1 MEQPGML
8 PSGDFPVRG
17 CRGQIRAYIKRGRRN
32 THVPDLVFPRRAA
45 GQSGKHTPHYGKEEN
60 APLKTRYK
68 ILALVLALLC
78 LLSFPC
84 PAVLAAEP
92 EGNEPAE
99 EAESSAEEVPEEE
112 AAEEPEQTAP
122 TVPLAKAP
130 MLKAAA
136 ATALI
141 TFDYVYDSAGQYVYY
156 QHPFYYNGGPTG
168 GYGDMRLNDFAN
180 GQEAYCIEP
189 GIMLAH
195 GDVLRSDVIDIWNS
209 FSYEQQNAIKLA
221 LLCGRAGNSS
231 NLPGTPSCQQT
242 ATQMLIWE
250 FITGA
255 RQPSPPYARGNDE
268 IYTCL
273 VSNGQNAEIGQIY
286 DTILSYMLSYMTL
299 PSFMTAVSASAPQ
312 EELSYDG
319 TTYSITLTD
328 TNSVIGNYSFSASDA
343 VVSVEVSGNQL
354 ILRSASPISAPVTVV
369 ATRNSAY
376 TAASTFTPYGSTTR
390 QDIVVG
396 VEAVGGMTG
405 YLTLKANHKEFRITV
420 TKEDSLTGMAQG
432 DGTLA
437 GAVYGLYHS
446 DTLIETCTTDANG
459 QFTTGYYEAG
469 EGWTIREI
477 APSPGYLLDTTVY
490 PVPATADQLP
500 TIKNDLTLTVKE
512 NPILGQFSISKLAV
526 NSAAGTE
533 APETGA
539 TFEVFPK
546 SAGSYDAAAESERDI
561 LTCGENGTA
570 QSKLLPYGVYIVRQL
585 SGWKGYALDAT
596 LHEVNISSD
605 GETVSIQ
612 LRNEIFKGSLTI
624 RKVDK
629 DTEQALLGARFRLLD
644 NAGNPFA
651 EGTTDESGVL
661 TFDNLPFG
669 DYYLEELEAP
679 NGYKIDRTP
688 YVFSV
693 TADGQKIEIRRENT
707 RIPGSVTVAKTDSSG
722 NPIPGAAFRLEYSED
737 GEAWTPVFHADVPA
751 KEIGGCTS
759 EGLSDGM
766 LITGADGIAVF
777 GGLRADKNVHYRI
790 TENATVNG
798 YVLLTEPVEIGTLPR
813 ENEESP
819 IYDVSVTVN
828 NSPTYL
834 LPMTG
839 GAGLWPVLSAG
850 FAAACM
856 GLFLIIISKNKRR
869 DCMQ

>member
-17 CRGQIRAYIKRGRRN
+17 CRGQIRAYIESERRN
-32 THVPDLVFPRRAA
+32 ANVPDLVFPRSAA
-45 GQSGKHTPHYGKEEN
+45 GQSGRHTQHYGKEEN
-60 APLKTRYK
+60 TPLKTRYK
-68 ILALVLALLC
+68 ILALILALLC
-78 LLSFPC
+78 LLRFPC

-92 EGNEPAE
+92 EDGELPETAEASE
-99 EAESSAEEVPEEE
+99 EAPE
-112 AAEEPEQTAP
+112 EEPEQ

-168 GYGDMRLNDFAN
+168 GYGDIRLNDFAN

-195 GDVLRSDVIDIWNS
+195 GDVLRSDVIDVWNS

-231 NLPGTPSCQQT
+231 HLPGTPSCQQT

-250 FITGA
+250 LVTGA
-255 RQPSPPYARGNDE
+255 RQPSPPYTRGNDE

-299 PSFMTAVSASAPQ
+299 PSFMSAVSSSAPQ
-312 EELSYDG
+312 EELSNDG

-328 TNSVIGNYSFSASDA
+328 TNNVIENYSFSASDT
-343 VVSVEVSGNQL
+343 VVSVAVSGNQL
-354 ILRSASPISAPVTVV
+354 ILRSASPLSAPVTVV

-405 YLTLKANHKEFRITV
+405 YLTLKANRKEFRISV
-420 TKEDSLTGMAQG
+420 TKEDGITGTAQG

-437 GAVYGLYHS
+437 GAVYGLYHG

-459 QFTTGYYEAG
+459 QFTTGYYETG
-469 EGWTIREI
+469 DDWTIREI

-490 PVPATADQLP
+490 PVPAAADQLP
-500 TIKNDLTLTVKE
+500 SIKNDLTQTVKE
-512 NPILGQFSISKLAV
+512 NPILGRLSISKLAV
-526 NSAAGTE
+526 DSTAGTE
-533 APETGA
+533 APEA
-539 TFEVFPK
+539 EASFEVFLK
-546 SAGSYDAAAESERDI
+546 SAGSYDAAAETERDI
-561 LTCGENGTA
+561 LTCGEDGTA
-570 QSKLLPYGVYIVRQL
+570 QSKMLPYGVYLVRQL
-585 SGWKGYALDAT
+585 SGWEGYALDTT

-612 LRNEIFKGSLTI
+612 FRNEIFKGSLTI

-629 DTEQALLGARFRLLD
+629 DTEQALPGARFRLLD
-644 NAGNPFA
+644 STGNPFA
-651 EGTTDESGVL
+651 EGTTDENGILV
-661 TFDNLPFG
+661 FENIPFG
-669 DYYLEELEAP
+669 DYYLEELEASD
-679 NGYKIDRTP
+679 GYKADTTP

-693 TADGQKIEIRRENT
+693 TTDGQRIEVRRENT

-737 GEAWTPVFHADVPA
+737 GETWTPVFHADVPA

-819 IYDVSVTVN
+819 IYDVSVTVS

-839 GAGLWPVLSAG
+839 GTGLWPVLTTG

-856 GLFLIIISKNKRR
+856 GLFLIAISKNKRR

>member
-1 MEQPGML
+1 MEQHGTL

-32 THVPDLVFPRRAA
+32 THVPDLVFPRSTA
-45 GQSGKHTPHYGKEEN
+45 GQSGRHTPHYGKEEN
-60 APLKTRYK
+60 TPLKTRYK
-68 ILALVLALLC
+68 ILALILALLC

-92 EGNEPAE
+92 EGD
-99 EAESSAEEVPEEE
+99 ESVEE
-112 AAEEPEQTAP
+112 AAPSAEDVQEEEGAEQPEQTI
-122 TVPLAKAP
+122 PLAKAP

-195 GDVLRSDVIDIWNS
+195 GDVLRSDVIDVWNS

-221 LLCGRAGNSS
+221 LLCGRAGNST

-250 FITGA
+250 FVTGA
-255 RQPSPPYARGNDE
+255 RQPSPPYTRDNDE

-299 PSFMTAVSASAPQ
+299 PSFMTAVSTTAPQ
-312 EELSYDG
+312 EELPYDG
-319 TTYSITLTD
+319 STYSLTLTD
-328 TNSVIGNYSFSASDA
+328 TNNVIRNYSFSASDTA
-343 VVSVEVSGNQL
+343 VSVEVSGNQL
-354 ILRSASPISAPVTVV
+354 ILRSVSPLSAPVTVV
-369 ATRNSAY
+369 AIRNSAY

-396 VEAVGGMTG
+396 VEAIGGMTG
-405 YLTLKANHKEFRITV
+405 YLTLKANRKEFRITV
-420 TKEDSLTGMAQG
+420 TKEDGITGTAQG
-432 DGTLA
+432 DGTLT
-437 GAVYGLYHS
+437 GAVYGLYHG

-477 APSPGYLLDTTVY
+477 APSPGYLLDMTVY

-512 NPILGQFSISKLAV
+512 NPILGRFSISKLAV

-546 SAGSYDAAAESERDI
+546 SAGSYEAAAESERDI

-570 QSKLLPYGVYIVRQL
+570 QSKLLPYGVYIIRQL
-585 SGWKGYALDAT
+585 SGWEGYVLDTT
-596 LHEVNISSD
+596 LHEVNITSD
-605 GETVSIQ
+605 GETVSLP
-612 LRNEIFKGSLTI
+612 LRNEIYKGSLTI
-624 RKVDK
+624 QKVDK
-629 DTEQALLGARFRLLD
+629 DSGQALPDARFRLLD
-644 NAGNPFA
+644 STGNPFA
-651 EGTTDESGVL
+651 EGMTDANGILLFE
-661 TFDNLPFG
+661 NIPFG

-737 GEAWTPVFHADVPA
+737 GETWMPVFYSDIPA
-751 KEIGGCTS
+751 KEVGGCTS

-766 LITGADGIAVF
+766 LITGDDGITVF
-777 GGLRADKNVHYRI
+777 GGLRAGDGILYRV
-790 TENATVNG
+790 TEIATVNG
-798 YVLLTEPVEIGTLPR
+798 YVLLTEPVELGTLPR
-813 ENEESP
+813 ENEDNP

>member
-1 MEQPGML
+1 M
-8 PSGDFPVRG
+8 
-17 CRGQIRAYIKRGRRN
+17 
-32 THVPDLVFPRRAA
+32 
-45 GQSGKHTPHYGKEEN
+45 
-60 APLKTRYK
+60 KTRYK

-92 EGNEPAE
+92 EGD
-99 EAESSAEEVPEEE
+99 ESVEE
-112 AAEEPEQTAP
+112 AAPSAEDVQEEEGAEQPEQTI
-122 TVPLAKAP
+122 PLAKAP

-195 GDVLRSDVIDIWNS
+195 GDVLRSDVIDVWNS

-221 LLCGRAGNSS
+221 LLCGRAGNST

-250 FITGA
+250 FVTGA
-255 RQPSPPYARGNDE
+255 RQPSPPYTRGNDE

-299 PSFMTAVSASAPQ
+299 PSFMTAVSTTAPQ
-312 EELSYDG
+312 EELPYDG
-319 TTYSITLTD
+319 STYSLTLTD
-328 TNSVIGNYSFSASDA
+328 TNNVIGNYSFSASDTA
-343 VVSVEVSGNQL
+343 VSVEVSGNQL
-354 ILRSASPISAPVTVV
+354 ILRSVSPLSAPVTVV
-369 ATRNSAY
+369 AIRNSAY

-420 TKEDSLTGMAQG
+420 TKEDGLTGTAQG

-437 GAVYGLYHS
+437 GAVYGLYHG

-490 PVPATADQLP
+490 PIPAAADQLP
-500 TIKNDLTLTVKE
+500 SIKNDLTLIVKE
-512 NPILGQFSISKLAV
+512 TPILGRLSISKLAV
-526 NSAAGTE
+526 NSIAGTE
-533 APETGA
+533 APEAGA
-539 TFEVFPK
+539 SFEVFRK
-546 SAGSYDAAAESERDI
+546 AAGSYDAAAETERDI
-561 LTCGENGTA
+561 LTCGEDGTA

-585 SGWKGYALDAT
+585 SGWEGYVIDPT
-596 LHEVNISSD
+596 LHEVNISFD
-605 GETVSIQ
+605 GETVSLAI
-612 LRNEIFKGSLTI
+612 RNEIFKGSLTI

-629 DTEQALLGARFRLLD
+629 DSGQALPGARFRLLD
-644 NAGNPFA
+644 SAGNPFA
-651 EGTTDESGVL
+651 EGMTDANGILV
-661 TFDNLPFG
+661 FDNIPFG

-679 NGYKIDRTP
+679 DGYKADTTP

-798 YVLLTEPVEIGTLPR
+798 YVLLAEPVEIGTLPR

>member
-1 MEQPGML
+1 MEQPGTL

-17 CRGQIRAYIKRGRRN
+17 CRGQIRAYIKSERRN
-32 THVPDLVFPRRAA
+32 THVPDLFFPRSAA
-45 GQSGKHTPHYGKEEN
+45 GRIYEHTPHYGKEEN
-60 APLKTRYK
+60 TPLKTRYR
-68 ILALVLALLC
+68 ILVLILALLC

-92 EGNEPAE
+92 EESEFAEDAAPFVE
-99 EAESSAEEVPEEE
+99 EAQEEE
-112 AAEEPEQTAP
+112 DAEEPEQ

-195 GDVLRSDVIDIWNS
+195 GDVLRSDVIDVWNS

-231 NLPGTPSCQQT
+231 HLPGTPSCQQT

-250 FITGA
+250 FVTGA
-255 RQPSPPYARGNDE
+255 RQPSPPYTRGNDE

-273 VSNGQNAEIGQIY
+273 VSNGQNAEVGQIY

-299 PSFMTAVSASAPQ
+299 PNFMTAVSTTAPQ

-319 TTYSITLTD
+319 STYSLTLTD
-328 TNSVIGNYSFSASDA
+328 TNNVIGNYSFSASDSA
-343 VVSVEVSGNQL
+343 VSAEVSGNRL
-354 ILRSASPISAPVTVV
+354 ILRSASPLSAPVTVV

-405 YLTLKANHKEFRITV
+405 YLTLKANRKEFRISV
-420 TKEDSLTGMAQG
+420 TKEDGITGMAQG

-437 GAVYGLYHS
+437 GAVYGLYHG

-459 QFTTGYYEAG
+459 QFITGYYEAG
-469 EGWTIREI
+469 DGWTIREI

-490 PVPATADQLP
+490 PVPAAADQLP
-500 TIKNDLTLTVKE
+500 SIKNDLTLTVKE
-512 NPILGQFSISKLAV
+512 TPILGRLSISKLAV
-526 NSAAGTE
+526 NSTAGTE
-533 APETGA
+533 APEAGA
-539 TFEVFPK
+539 SFEVFLK
-546 SAGSYDAAAESERDI
+546 SAGSYDAAAEAERDI

-570 QSKLLPYGVYIVRQL
+570 LSKMLPYGIYLVRQL
-585 SGWKGYALDAT
+585 SGWEGYALDAT
-596 LHEVNISSD
+596 LHEVNITSD
-605 GETVSIQ
+605 GDTVSLAI
-612 LRNEIFKGSLTI
+612 RNEIFKGSLTI
-624 RKVDK
+624 QKVDK
-629 DTEQALLGARFRLLD
+629 DSGQALPGARFRLLD
-644 NAGNPFA
+644 SAGNPFA
-651 EGTTDESGVL
+651 EGTTDANGILVFE
-661 TFDNLPFG
+661 NIPFG

-693 TADGQKIEIRRENT
+693 TADGQKIEIQRENF

-722 NPIPGAAFRLEYSED
+722 NPIPGAAFLLEYSED
-737 GEAWTPVFHADVPA
+737 GEIWTTVFHTDVPA

-759 EGLSDGM
+759 DGLSDGM
-766 LITGADGIAVF
+766 LITGADGIAIF
-777 GGLRADKNVHYRI
+777 NGLRADKNVRYRI
-790 TENATVNG
+790 TEIATVNG
-798 YVLLTEPVEIGTLPR
+798 YVLLTEPVELGTLPR
-813 ENEESP
+813 ESEEST
-819 IYDVSVTVN
+819 IYNVSVTIS

-839 GAGLWPVLSAG
+839 GTGLWPVLSAG

>member
-1 MEQPGML
+1 MEQHGTL

-32 THVPDLVFPRRAA
+32 THVPDLVFPRSAA
-45 GQSGKHTPHYGKEEN
+45 GRIYEHAPHYGKEEN
-60 APLKTRYK
+60 TPLKTRYK
-68 ILALVLALLC
+68 ILALILALLC

-92 EGNEPAE
+92 EGD
-99 EAESSAEEVPEEE
+99 ESVEE
-112 AAEEPEQTAP
+112 AAPSAEDVQEEEGAEQPEL
-122 TVPLAKAP
+122 TVPLTKAP

-195 GDVLRSDVIDIWNS
+195 GDVLRSDVIDVWNS

-231 NLPGTPSCQQT
+231 HLPGTPSCQQT

-250 FITGA
+250 FVTGA
-255 RQPSPPYARGNDE
+255 RQPSPPYTRGNDE

-299 PSFMTAVSASAPQ
+299 PSFMTAVSTTAPQ
-312 EELSYDG
+312 EELPYNGS
-319 TTYSITLTD
+319 TYSLTLTD
-328 TNSVIGNYSFSASDA
+328 TNNVIGNYSFSASDTA
-343 VVSVEVSGNQL
+343 VSVEVSGNQL
-354 ILRSASPISAPVTVV
+354 ILRSVSPLSAPVTVV
-369 ATRNSAY
+369 AIRNSAY
-376 TAASTFTPYGSTTR
+376 TAASTFTPYGSTSR

-396 VEAVGGMTG
+396 VEAIGGMTG
-405 YLTLKANHKEFRITV
+405 YLTLKANRKEFRITA
-420 TKEDSLTGMAQG
+420 TKEDGITGTAQG
-432 DGTLA
+432 DGTLT
-437 GAVYGLYHS
+437 GAVYGLYHG

-490 PVPATADQLP
+490 PVPAAADQLP
-500 TIKNDLTLTVKE
+500 SIKNDLTLTVKE
-512 NPILGQFSISKLAV
+512 TPILGRFSISKLAV

-546 SAGSYDAAAESERDI
+546 SAGSYEAAAESERDI

-570 QSKLLPYGVYIVRQL
+570 QSKLLPYGVYIIRQL
-585 SGWKGYALDAT
+585 SGWEGYVLDTT
-596 LHEVNISSD
+596 LHEVNITSD
-605 GETVSIQ
+605 GETVSLSI
-612 LRNEIFKGSLTI
+612 RNEIYKGSLTI
-624 RKVDK
+624 QKVDK
-629 DTEQALLGARFRLLD
+629 DSGQALPDARFRLLD
-644 NAGNPFA
+644 STGNPFA
-651 EGTTDESGVL
+651 EGMTDANGILLFE
-661 TFDNLPFG
+661 NIPFG

-679 NGYKIDRTP
+679 DGYKADTTP

-693 TADGQKIEIRRENT
+693 TADGQKIEIQRENF

-722 NPIPGAAFRLEYSED
+722 NPIPGAAFLLEYSED
-737 GEAWTPVFHADVPA
+737 GEIWTTVFHTDVPA

-759 EGLSDGM
+759 DGLSDGM
-766 LITGADGIAVF
+766 LITGADGIAIF
-777 GGLRADKNVHYRI
+777 NGLRAGDGVLYRI
-790 TENATVNG
+790 TEIATVNG
-798 YVLLTEPVEIGTLPR
+798 YVLLTEPVELGTLPR
-813 ENEESP
+813 ENEDKL

-856 GLFLIIISKNKRR
+856 GLFLIIVSKNKRR

>member
-1 MEQPGML
+1 M
-8 PSGDFPVRG
+8 
-17 CRGQIRAYIKRGRRN
+17 
-32 THVPDLVFPRRAA
+32 
-45 GQSGKHTPHYGKEEN
+45 
-60 APLKTRYK
+60 KTRYK
-68 ILALVLALLC
+68 ILALILALLC

-84 PAVLAAEP
+84 PAVLAAGP
-92 EGNEPAE
+92 EGNEPSE
-99 EAESSAEEVPEEE
+99 EAESSAEDAHEEE
-112 AAEEPEQTAP
+112 PAEQPEQTI
-122 TVPLAKAP
+122 PLAKAP

-195 GDVLRSDVIDIWNS
+195 GDVLRSDVIEVWNS

-250 FITGA
+250 FVTGA
-255 RQPSPPYARGNDE
+255 RQPSPPYTRGNDE

-273 VSNGQNAEIGQIY
+273 VSNDQNAEIGQIY

-299 PSFMTAVSASAPQ
+299 PSFMTAVSSSAPQ

-319 TTYSITLTD
+319 SAYSLTLTD
-328 TNSVIGNYSFSASDA
+328 TNNVIGNYSFSASDT
-343 VVSVEVSGNQL
+343 VVSVEVSGSRL
-354 ILRSASPISAPVTVV
+354 ILRSASPLSAPVTVV

-405 YLTLKANHKEFRITV
+405 YLTLKANRKEFRITV
-420 TKEDSLTGMAQG
+420 TKEDGVIGTAQG

-437 GAVYGLYHS
+437 GAVYGIYHG

-490 PVPATADQLP
+490 PVPAAADQLP
-500 TIKNDLTLTVKE
+500 SIKNDLSLIVKE
-512 NPILGQFSISKLAV
+512 TPIFGRLSISKLAV
-526 NSAAGTE
+526 NSTAGTE
-533 APETGA
+533 APETRA

-546 SAGSYDAAAESERDI
+546 SVGSYDAAAETERDI
-561 LTCGENGTA
+561 LTCGEDGTA

-585 SGWKGYALDAT
+585 SGWEGYVLDTT
-596 LHEVNISSD
+596 LHEVNITSD
-605 GETVSIQ
+605 GETVSLSI
-612 LRNEIFKGSLTI
+612 RNEIYKGSLTI
-624 RKVDK
+624 QKVDK
-629 DTEQALLGARFRLLD
+629 DSGQALPGARFRLLD
-644 NAGNPFA
+644 SAGSPFA
-651 EGTTDESGVL
+651 EGTTDANGMLLFE
-661 TFDNLPFG
+661 NIPFG

-707 RIPGSVTVAKTDSSG
+707 RIPGSVTVVKTDGSG

-737 GEAWTPVFHADVPA
+737 GETWTPVFHADVPA

-813 ENEESP
+813 ENEDNP

-839 GAGLWPVLSAG
+839 GTGLWPVLSAG

-856 GLFLIIISKNKRR
+856 GLFLIAISKNKRR

>member
-32 THVPDLVFPRRAA
+32 THVPDLFFPRSAA
-45 GQSGKHTPHYGKEEN
+45 GRIYEHTPHYGKEEN
-60 APLKTRYK
+60 TPLKTRYK

-84 PAVLAAEP
+84 PAVLAAELENGGLP
-92 EGNEPAE
+92 
-99 EAESSAEEVPEEE
+99 E
-112 AAEEPEQTAP
+112 AAEASEEAQEEEPAKEPEQTI
-122 TVPLAKAP
+122 PLAKAP

-195 GDVLRSDVIDIWNS
+195 GDVLHSDVIDVWNS

-231 NLPGTPSCQQT
+231 HLPGTPSCQQT

-250 FITGA
+250 FVTGA
-255 RQPSPPYARGNDE
+255 RQPSPPYTRGNDE

-273 VSNGQNAEIGQIY
+273 VSNGQNAEIGKIY

-299 PSFMTAVSASAPQ
+299 PSFMTAVSSSAPQ

-328 TNSVIGNYSFSASDA
+328 TNNVIGNYSFSASDT
-343 VVSVEVSGNQL
+343 VVSVKVSGSQL
-354 ILRSASPISAPVTVV
+354 ILRSGSPLSAPVTVV

-405 YLTLKANHKEFRITV
+405 YLTLKANRKEFRITV
-420 TKEDSLTGMAQG
+420 TKEDGVIRTAQG

-437 GAVYGLYHS
+437 GAVYGLYHG

-459 QFTTGYYEAG
+459 QFTTGYYEVG
-469 EGWTIREI
+469 DGWTIREI

-490 PVPATADQLP
+490 PVPAATDQLP
-500 TIKNDLTLTVKE
+500 SIKNDLTLTVKE
-512 NPILGQFSISKLAV
+512 TPILGRLSIFKLAV
-526 NSAAGTE
+526 NSTAGTE
-533 APETGA
+533 APEAGA
-539 TFEVFPK
+539 SFEVFRK
-546 SAGSYDAAAESERDI
+546 VAGSYDAAAETERDI
-561 LTCGENGTA
+561 LTCGENGTV
-570 QSKLLPYGVYIVRQL
+570 QSKLLPYGVYLVRQL
-585 SGWKGYALDAT
+585 SGWEGYALDAT
-596 LHEVNISSD
+596 LHEVNIASD
-605 GETVSIQ
+605 GEIVTLS
-612 LRNEIFKGSLTI
+612 LRNEIFKGLLTI
-624 RKVDK
+624 QKVDK
-629 DTEQALLGARFRLLD
+629 DSGQALPGARFRLLD
-644 NAGNPFA
+644 SAGNPFA
-651 EGTTDESGVL
+651 EGTTDESGILV
-661 TFDNLPFG
+661 FENIPFG

-679 NGYKIDRTP
+679 DGYKADTTP

-693 TADGQKIEIRRENT
+693 TADGQKIEILRENT

-722 NPIPGAAFRLEYSED
+722 NPIPGAAFRLEYSAD
-737 GEAWTPVFHADVPA
+737 GEIWTPVFHADVPA
-751 KEIGGCTS
+751 KEVGGCTS
-759 EGLSDGM
+759 EGLSDGT
-766 LITGADGIAVF
+766 LITGANGVAAFD
-777 GGLRADKNVHYRI
+777 GLRADKNVRYRI
-790 TENATVNG
+790 TEVAAVNG

-813 ENEESP
+813 EGEDSP
-819 IYDVSVTVN
+819 IYDISVTVN

-839 GAGLWPVLSAG
+839 GTGLWPVLTTG

-856 GLFLIIISKNKRR
+856 GLFLIAISKNKRR

>member
-1 MEQPGML
+1 MEQHGTL

-17 CRGQIRAYIKRGRRN
+17 CRGQIRAYIESERRN
-32 THVPDLVFPRRAA
+32 ANVPDLVFPRSAA
-45 GQSGKHTPHYGKEEN
+45 GRIYEHTPHYGKEEN
-60 APLKTRYK
+60 TPLKTRYK

-92 EGNEPAE
+92 EGD
-99 EAESSAEEVPEEE
+99 ESVEE
-112 AAEEPEQTAP
+112 AAPSAEDVQEEEGAEQPEL
-122 TVPLAKAP
+122 TVPLTKAP

-195 GDVLRSDVIDIWNS
+195 GDVLRSDVIDVWNS

-221 LLCGRAGNSS
+221 LLCGRAGNSTT
-231 NLPGTPSCQQT
+231 LPGTPSCQQT

-250 FITGA
+250 FVTGA
-255 RQPSPPYARGNDE
+255 RQPSPPYTRGNDE

-273 VSNGQNAEIGQIY
+273 VSNDQNAEIGQIY

-299 PSFMTAVSASAPQ
+299 PSFMTAVNSSAPQ

-328 TNSVIGNYSFSASDA
+328 TNNVIGNYSFTASDTA
-343 VVSVEVSGNQL
+343 VSAEVSGNQL
-354 ILRSASPISAPVTVV
+354 ILRSVSPLSAPVTVV

-437 GAVYGLYHS
+437 GAVYGLYHG

-459 QFTTGYYEAG
+459 QFTTGHYEAG
-469 EGWTIREI
+469 DEWTIREI
-477 APSPGYLLDTTVY
+477 VPSPGYLLDTTVY
-490 PVPATADQLP
+490 SVPAAADQLP
-500 TIKNDLTLTVKE
+500 SIKNDLTLTMKE
-512 NPILGQFSISKLAV
+512 TPILGRLSISKLAV

-533 APETGA
+533 VPEAGA
-539 TFEVFPK
+539 RFEVFLK
-546 SAGSYDAAAESERDI
+546 SAGSYDAAAESEQDI

-856 GLFLIIISKNKRR
+856 GLFLIIVSKNKRR

>member
-1 MEQPGML
+1 MEQPGTL

-17 CRGQIRAYIKRGRRN
+17 CRGQIRAYIKRERRD
-32 THVPDLVFPRRAA
+32 THVPNLVFPRSAA
-45 GQSGKHTPHYGKEEN
+45 GRIGEHTPHYGKEEN
-60 APLKTRYK
+60 TPLKTRYK
-68 ILALVLALLC
+68 ILALIFALLC

-84 PAVLAAEP
+84 PVVLAVEP
-92 EGNEPAE
+92 EDSELPETAEASE
-99 EAESSAEEVPEEE
+99 EAPEEE
-112 AAEEPEQTAP
+112 LAEEPEQTA
-122 TVPLAKAP
+122 PLAKAP

-156 QHPFYYNGGPTG
+156 QHPFYYNDGPTG

-195 GDVLRSDVIDIWNS
+195 GDVLRSDVIDVWNS

-221 LLCGRAGNSS
+221 LLCGRAGNST

-250 FITGA
+250 FVTGA
-255 RQPSPPYARGNDE
+255 RQPSPPYTRGNDE

-299 PSFMTAVSASAPQ
+299 PSFMTAVSGSAPQ

-319 TTYSITLTD
+319 STYSLTLTD
-328 TNSVIGNYSFSASDA
+328 TNNVIGNYSFSASDSA
-343 VVSVEVSGNQL
+343 VSAEVSGNRL
-354 ILRSASPISAPVTVV
+354 ILRSASPLSASATVV
-369 ATRNSAY
+369 ATRNSAC

-405 YLTLKANHKEFRITV
+405 YLTLKANRKEFRISV
-420 TKEDSLTGMAQG
+420 TKEDGITGTVQG

-477 APSPGYLLDTTVY
+477 APSPGYLLDMTVY
-490 PVPATADQLP
+490 PIPAAADQLP
-500 TIKNDLTLTVKE
+500 SIKNDLTLTVKE
-512 NPILGQFSISKLAV
+512 TPILGRLSIFKLAV

-533 APETGA
+533 APEAGA
-539 TFEVFPK
+539 TFEVFRK
-546 SAGSYDAAAESERDI
+546 AAGSYDAAAESERDI
-561 LTCGENGTA
+561 LTCGEDGTA
-570 QSKLLPYGVYIVRQL
+570 QSKLLPYGVYLVRQL
-585 SGWKGYALDAT
+585 SGWEGYVLDPT
-596 LHEVNISSD
+596 RHEVNISSD
-605 GETVSIQ
+605 GETVSLP

-629 DTEQALLGARFRLLD
+629 DGGQALPGARFRLLD
-644 NAGNPFA
+644 SAGNPFA

-693 TADGQKIEIRRENT
+693 TADGQKIEIQRENT
-707 RIPGSVTVAKTDSSG
+707 RIPGSVTVVKTDSSG

-737 GEAWTPVFHADVPA
+737 GETWTPVFHADVPA

-759 EGLSDGM
+759 KGLRDGT
-766 LITGADGIAVF
+766 LITGADGIAAF

-813 ENEESP
+813 ENEDNP

-839 GAGLWPVLSAG
+839 GTGLWPVLSAG

-856 GLFLIIISKNKRR
+856 GLSLIAISKNKRR

>member
-1 MEQPGML
+1 MEQRGML

-17 CRGQIRAYIKRGRRN
+17 CRGQIRAYIESERRN
-32 THVPDLVFPRRAA
+32 ANVPDLVFPRSAA
-45 GQSGKHTPHYGKEEN
+45 GRIYEHAPHYGKEEN
-60 APLKTRYK
+60 TLLKTRYK

-92 EGNEPAE
+92 EGD
-99 EAESSAEEVPEEE
+99 ESVEE
-112 AAEEPEQTAP
+112 AAPSAEDVQEEEGAEQPEL
-122 TVPLAKAP
+122 TVPLTKAP

-195 GDVLRSDVIDIWNS
+195 GDVLRSDVIDVWNS

-231 NLPGTPSCQQT
+231 HLPGTPSCQQT

-250 FITGA
+250 FVTGA
-255 RQPSPPYARGNDE
+255 RQPSPPYTRGNDE

-299 PSFMTAVSASAPQ
+299 PSFMTAVSTTAPQ
-312 EELSYDG
+312 EELPYDG
-319 TTYSITLTD
+319 STYSLTLTD
-328 TNSVIGNYSFSASDA
+328 TNNVIGNYSFSASDTA
-343 VVSVEVSGNQL
+343 VSVEVSGNQL
-354 ILRSASPISAPVTVV
+354 ILRSVSPLSAPVTVV
-369 ATRNSAY
+369 AIRNSAY
-376 TAASTFTPYGSTTR
+376 TAASTFTPYGSTSR

-396 VEAVGGMTG
+396 VEAIGGMTG
-405 YLTLKANHKEFRITV
+405 YLTLKANRKEFRITV
-420 TKEDSLTGMAQG
+420 TKEDGITGTAQG
-432 DGTLA
+432 DGTLT
-437 GAVYGLYHS
+437 GAVYGLYHG

-477 APSPGYLLDTTVY
+477 APSPGYLLDMTVY
-490 PVPATADQLP
+490 PLPATADQLS

-512 NPILGQFSISKLAV
+512 NPILGRFSISKLAV

-539 TFEVFPK
+539 AFEVFPK
-546 SAGSYDAAAESERDI
+546 SAGSYEAAAESERDI

-585 SGWKGYALDAT
+585 SGWEGYLLDTT
-596 LHEVNISSD
+596 LHEVNITSD
-605 GETVSIQ
+605 GETVSLSI
-612 LRNEIFKGSLTI
+612 RNEIYKGSLTI
-624 RKVDK
+624 QKVDK
-629 DTEQALLGARFRLLD
+629 DSGQALPDARFRLLD
-644 NAGNPFA
+644 STGNPFA
-651 EGTTDESGVL
+651 EGMTDANGILLFE
-661 TFDNLPFG
+661 NIPFG

-679 NGYKIDRTP
+679 DGYKADTTP

-737 GEAWTPVFHADVPA
+737 GETWMPVFHADVPA

-759 EGLSDGM
+759 ESLSDGM
-766 LITGADGIAVF
+766 LITGSKGIAVF
-777 GGLRADKNVHYRI
+777 DGLRADKNVHYRI

-798 YVLLTEPVEIGTLPR
+798 YVLLTEPVELGTLPR
-813 ENEESP
+813 ENEDNP

-850 FAAACM
+850 FAAVCM
-856 GLFLIIISKNKRR
+856 GLFLIAISKNKRR

>member
-1 MEQPGML
+1 MEQPGTL

-17 CRGQIRAYIKRGRRN
+17 CRGQIRAYIKSERRN
-32 THVPDLVFPRRAA
+32 THVPDLFFPRSAA
-45 GQSGKHTPHYGKEEN
+45 GRIYEHTPHYGKEEN
-60 APLKTRYK
+60 TPLKTRYR
-68 ILALVLALLC
+68 ILVLILALLC

-92 EGNEPAE
+92 EESEFAEDAAPFVE
-99 EAESSAEEVPEEE
+99 EAQEEE
-112 AAEEPEQTAP
+112 DAEEPEQ

-195 GDVLRSDVIDIWNS
+195 GDVLRSDVIDVWNS

-231 NLPGTPSCQQT
+231 HLPGTPSCQQT

-250 FITGA
+250 FVTGA
-255 RQPSPPYARGNDE
+255 RQPSPPYTRGNDE

-299 PSFMTAVSASAPQ
+299 PSFMTAVSSSAPQ

-319 TTYSITLTD
+319 NTYSLALTD
-328 TNSVIGNYSFSASDA
+328 TNNVTGNYSFAASDTA
-343 VVSVEVSGNQL
+343 VSVEVSGSQL
-354 ILRSASPISAPVTVV
+354 ILRSASPLSAPVSVV

-405 YLTLKANHKEFRITV
+405 YLTLKANRKEFRVAV
-420 TKEDSLTGMAQG
+420 TKEDGITGSVQG
-432 DGTLA
+432 DGMLA
-437 GAVYGLYHS
+437 GAVYGLYHG
-446 DTLIETCTTDANG
+446 DTLIETCTTGANG

-490 PVPATADQLP
+490 PVPTAADQLP
-500 TIKNDLTLTVKE
+500 SIKNDLSLTVKE
-512 NPILGQFSISKLAV
+512 TPILGRLSISKLAV
-526 NSAAGTE
+526 NSTAGTE
-533 APETGA
+533 APEAGA
-539 TFEVFPK
+539 SFEVFLK
-546 SAGSYDAAAESERDI
+546 SAGSYDAAAETERDI
-561 LTCGENGTA
+561 LTCGEDGTA

-585 SGWKGYALDAT
+585 SGWEGYVLDPT

-605 GETVSIQ
+605 GETVSLAI
-612 LRNEIFKGSLTI
+612 RNEIFKGSLTI

-629 DTEQALLGARFRLLD
+629 DTEQALPGARFRLLD

-737 GEAWTPVFHADVPA
+737 GETWTPVFHNGTPA

-759 EGLSDGM
+759 ESLSDGM

-798 YVLLTEPVEIGTLPR
+798 YVLLTEPVELGTLPR
-813 ENEESP
+813 ENEDNP

-839 GAGLWPVLSAG
+839 GTGLWPVLSAG

-856 GLFLIIISKNKRR
+856 GLFLIAISKNKRR

>member
-1 MEQPGML
+1 MEQPGTL

-32 THVPDLVFPRRAA
+32 THVPDLVFPQSTA
-45 GQSGKHTPHYGKEEN
+45 GQSGRHTPHYGKEEN
-60 APLKTRYK
+60 TPLKTRYK
-68 ILALVLALLC
+68 ILALILALLC

-92 EGNEPAE
+92 EGD
-99 EAESSAEEVPEEE
+99 ESVEE
-112 AAEEPEQTAP
+112 AAPSAEDVQEEEGAEQPEQTI
-122 TVPLAKAP
+122 PLAKAP

-180 GQEAYCIEP
+180 GEEAYCIEP

-195 GDVLRSDVIDIWNS
+195 GDVLRSDVIDVWNS

-221 LLCGRAGNSS
+221 LLCGRAGNST

-250 FITGA
+250 FVTGA
-255 RQPSPPYARGNDE
+255 RQPSPPYTRGNDE

-299 PSFMTAVSASAPQ
+299 PSFMTAVSTTAPQ
-312 EELSYDG
+312 EELPYDG
-319 TTYSITLTD
+319 STYSLTLTD
-328 TNSVIGNYSFSASDA
+328 TNNVIGNYSFSASDTA
-343 VVSVEVSGNQL
+343 VSVEVSGNQL
-354 ILRSASPISAPVTVV
+354 ILRSVSPLSAPVTVV
-369 ATRNSAY
+369 AIRNSAY

-396 VEAVGGMTG
+396 VEAIGGMTG

-432 DGTLA
+432 NGTLA
-437 GAVYGLYHS
+437 GALYGLYHG

-477 APSPGYLLDTTVY
+477 APSPGYLLDMTVY
-490 PVPATADQLP
+490 PIPAATDQLP
-500 TIKNDLTLTVKE
+500 SIKNDLTLTVKE
-512 NPILGQFSISKLAV
+512 TPILGRFSISKLAV

-546 SAGSYDAAAESERDI
+546 SAGSYDAAAETERDI
-561 LTCGENGTA
+561 LTCGEDGTA

-585 SGWKGYALDAT
+585 SGWEGYALDT
-596 LHEVNISSD
+596 TRHEVNISSD

-766 LITGADGIAVF
+766 IITGADGIAVF

-839 GAGLWPVLSAG
+839 GTGLWPVLSAG

>member
-1 MEQPGML
+1 MEQHGTL

-17 CRGQIRAYIKRGRRN
+17 CRGQIRAYIESERRN
-32 THVPDLVFPRRAA
+32 THVPDLVFPRSAA
-45 GQSGKHTPHYGKEEN
+45 GQVSEHTQHYGKEEN
-60 APLKTRYK
+60 TPLKTRYK
-68 ILALVLALLC
+68 ILALILALLC

-92 EGNEPAE
+92 EGNE
-99 EAESSAEEVPEEE
+99 SVEE
-112 AAEEPEQTAP
+112 AAPSAEDVQEEEGAEQPEQTI
-122 TVPLAKAP
+122 PLAKAP

-168 GYGDMRLNDFAN
+168 GNGDMRLNDFAN

-195 GDVLRSDVIDIWNS
+195 GDVLRSDVIDVWNS

-242 ATQMLIWE
+242 ATQMLLWE
-250 FITGA
+250 FVTGA

-299 PSFMTAVSASAPQ
+299 PSFMSAVSTTAPQ
-312 EELSYDG
+312 EELPYDG
-319 TTYSITLTD
+319 STYSLTLTD
-328 TNSVIGNYSFSASDA
+328 TNNVIGNYSFSASDTA
-343 VVSVEVSGNQL
+343 VSAEVSGNRL
-354 ILRSASPISAPVTVV
+354 ILRSASPLSAPVTVV

-405 YLTLKANHKEFRITV
+405 YLTLKANRKEFRISV
-420 TKEDSLTGMAQG
+420 TKEDGITGSVQG

-437 GAVYGLYHS
+437 GAAYGLYHG

-469 EGWTIREI
+469 DGWSIREL

-490 PVPATADQLP
+490 PVPAAADQLP
-500 TIKNDLTLTVKE
+500 SIKNDLTLTVKE
-512 NPILGQFSISKLAV
+512 TPILGRLSISKLAV
-526 NSAAGTE
+526 NSTAGTE
-533 APETGA
+533 VPEAGA
-539 TFEVFPK
+539 SFEVFLK
-546 SAGSYDAAAESERDI
+546 SAGSYDAAAETERDI
-561 LTCGENGTA
+561 LTCGEDGTA
-570 QSKLLPYGVYIVRQL
+570 QSKLLPYGVYLVRQL
-585 SGWKGYALDAT
+585 SGWEGYALDAT

-605 GETVSIQ
+605 GEIVTLS
-612 LRNEIFKGSLTI
+612 LRNEIFKGLLTI
-624 RKVDK
+624 QKVDK
-629 DTEQALLGARFRLLD
+629 DSGQALPGARFRLLD
-644 NAGNPFA
+644 SAGNPFA
-651 EGTTDESGVL
+651 EGTTDESGILV
-661 TFDNLPFG
+661 FENIPFG

-679 NGYKIDRTP
+679 DGYKADTTP

-693 TADGQKIEIRRENT
+693 TTDGQRIEVRRENT

-722 NPIPGAAFRLEYSED
+722 APIPGAAFLLEYSED
-737 GEAWTPVFHADVPA
+737 GEIWTPVLHTDVPA
-751 KEIGGCTS
+751 KEVGGCS
-759 EGLSDGM
+759 SDGLSDGT
-766 LITGADGIAVF
+766 LITGADGIAIF
-777 GGLRADKNVHYRI
+777 NGLRAGNGILYRV
-790 TENATVNG
+790 TEIATVNG
-798 YVLLTEPVEIGTLPR
+798 YVLLTEPVELGALPR
-813 ENEESP
+813 ESEEST
-819 IYDVSVTVN
+819 IYDVSVTVSN
-828 NSPTYL
+828 APTYL

-839 GAGLWPVLSAG
+839 GTGLWPVLSAG

-856 GLFLIIISKNKRR
+856 GLFLIAISKNKRR

>member
-1 MEQPGML
+1 MEQHGTL

-32 THVPDLVFPRRAA
+32 THVPDLVFPRSTA
-45 GQSGKHTPHYGKEEN
+45 GQSGRHTPHYGKEEN
-60 APLKTRYK
+60 TPLKTRYK
-68 ILALVLALLC
+68 ILALILALLC

-92 EGNEPAE
+92 EGD
-99 EAESSAEEVPEEE
+99 ESVEE
-112 AAEEPEQTAP
+112 AAPSAEDVQEEEGAEQPEQTI
-122 TVPLAKAP
+122 PLAKAP

-195 GDVLRSDVIDIWNS
+195 GDVLRSDVIDVWNS

-221 LLCGRAGNSS
+221 LLCGRAGNST

-250 FITGA
+250 FVTGA
-255 RQPSPPYARGNDE
+255 RQPSPPYTRGNDE
-268 IYTCL
+268 IYICL

-299 PSFMTAVSASAPQ
+299 PSFMTAVSTTAPQ
-312 EELSYDG
+312 EELPYDG
-319 TTYSITLTD
+319 STYSLTLTD
-328 TNSVIGNYSFSASDA
+328 TNNVIENYSFSASDT
-343 VVSVEVSGNQL
+343 VVSVAVSGNQL
-354 ILRSASPISAPVTVV
+354 ILRSASPLSAPVTVV

-437 GAVYGLYHS
+437 GAVYGLYHG

-477 APSPGYLLDTTVY
+477 APSPGYLLDMTVY

-512 NPILGQFSISKLAV
+512 NPILGRFSISKLAV

-546 SAGSYDAAAESERDI
+546 SAGSYEAAAESERDI

-570 QSKLLPYGVYIVRQL
+570 QSKLLPYGVYIIRQL
-585 SGWKGYALDAT
+585 SGWEGYVLDTT
-596 LHEVNISSD
+596 LHEVNITSD
-605 GETVSIQ
+605 GETVSLP
-612 LRNEIFKGSLTI
+612 LRNEIYKGSLTI
-624 RKVDK
+624 QKVDK
-629 DTEQALLGARFRLLD
+629 DSGQALPDARFRLLD
-644 NAGNPFA
+644 STGNPFA
-651 EGTTDESGVL
+651 EGMTDANGILLFE
-661 TFDNLPFG
+661 NIPFG

-737 GEAWTPVFHADVPA
+737 GETWMPVFYSDIPA
-751 KEIGGCTS
+751 KEVGGCTS

-766 LITGADGIAVF
+766 LITGDDGITVF
-777 GGLRADKNVHYRI
+777 GGLRAGDGILYRV
-790 TENATVNG
+790 TEIATVNG
-798 YVLLTEPVEIGTLPR
+798 YVLLTEPVELGTLPR
-813 ENEESP
+813 ENEDNP

-856 GLFLIIISKNKRR
+856 GLFLIAISKNKRR

>member
-1 MEQPGML
+1 MEQHGTL

-32 THVPDLVFPRRAA
+32 THVPDLVFPRSAA
-45 GQSGKHTPHYGKEEN
+45 GRIYEHTPHYGKEEN
-60 APLKTRYK
+60 TPLKTRYN

-92 EGNEPAE
+92 EGD
-99 EAESSAEEVPEEE
+99 ESVEE
-112 AAEEPEQTAP
+112 AAPSAEDVQEEEGAEQPEL
-122 TVPLAKAP
+122 TVPLTKAP

-195 GDVLRSDVIDIWNS
+195 GDVLRSDVIDVWNS

-231 NLPGTPSCQQT
+231 HLPGTPSCQQT

-250 FITGA
+250 FVTGA
-255 RQPSPPYARGNDE
+255 RQPSPPYTRGNDE

-299 PSFMTAVSASAPQ
+299 PSFMTAVSTTAPQ
-312 EELSYDG
+312 EELPYDG
-319 TTYSITLTD
+319 STYSLTLTD
-328 TNSVIGNYSFSASDA
+328 TNNVIGNYSFSASDTA
-343 VVSVEVSGNQL
+343 VSVEVSGNQL
-354 ILRSASPISAPVTVV
+354 ILRSASPLSAPVTVV

-420 TKEDSLTGMAQG
+420 TKEDGLTGTAQG

-437 GAVYGLYHS
+437 GAVYGLYHG

-477 APSPGYLLDTTVY
+477 APSPGYLLDMTVY

-546 SAGSYDAAAESERDI
+546 SVGSYEAAAESERDI

-570 QSKLLPYGVYIVRQL
+570 QSKLLPYGVYIIRQL
-585 SGWKGYALDAT
+585 SGWEGYVLDTT
-596 LHEVNISSD
+596 LHEVNITSN
-605 GETVSIQ
+605 GETVSLSI
-612 LRNEIFKGSLTI
+612 RNEIYKGSLTI
-624 RKVDK
+624 QKVDK
-629 DTEQALLGARFRLLD
+629 DSGQALPDARFRLLD
-644 NAGNPFA
+644 SAGNPFA

-707 RIPGSVTVAKTDSSG
+707 RIPGSVTVAKTDSGG

-737 GEAWTPVFHADVPA
+737 GETWMPVFHNGTPA

-759 EGLSDGM
+759 ESLSDGM
-766 LITGADGIAVF
+766 LITGSKGIAVF
-777 GGLRADKNVHYRI
+777 DGLRADKNVHYRI

-798 YVLLTEPVEIGTLPR
+798 YVLLTEPVELGTLPR
-813 ENEESP
+813 ENEDKL
-819 IYDVSVTVN
+819 IYDVSVTVS

-839 GAGLWPVLSAG
+839 GTGLWPVLSAG

>member
-1 MEQPGML
+1 MEQRGML

-32 THVPDLVFPRRAA
+32 THVPDLVFPRSAA
-45 GQSGKHTPHYGKEEN
+45 GRIYEHTPHYGKEEN
-60 APLKTRYK
+60 TPLKTRYK
-68 ILALVLALLC
+68 ILALILALLC

-92 EGNEPAE
+92 EGD
-99 EAESSAEEVPEEE
+99 ESVEE
-112 AAEEPEQTAP
+112 AAPSAEDVQEEEGAEQPEQTI
-122 TVPLAKAP
+122 PLAKAP

-195 GDVLRSDVIDIWNS
+195 GDVLRLDVIDVWNS

-221 LLCGRAGNSS
+221 LLCGRAGNST

-250 FITGA
+250 FVTGA
-255 RQPSPPYARGNDE
+255 RQPSPPYTRGNDE

-299 PSFMTAVSASAPQ
+299 PSFMTAVSSSAPQ

-328 TNSVIGNYSFSASDA
+328 TNNVIGNYSFSASDT
-343 VVSVEVSGNQL
+343 VVSVKVSGSQL
-354 ILRSASPISAPVTVV
+354 ILRSGSPLSAPVTVV

-405 YLTLKANHKEFRITV
+405 YLTLKANRKEFRITV
-420 TKEDSLTGMAQG
+420 TKEDGVIRTAQG

-437 GAVYGLYHS
+437 GAVYGLYHG

-459 QFTTGYYEAG
+459 QFTTGYYEVG
-469 EGWTIREI
+469 DGWTIREI

-490 PVPATADQLP
+490 PVPAATDQLP
-500 TIKNDLTLTVKE
+500 SIKNDLTLTVKE
-512 NPILGQFSISKLAV
+512 TPILGRLSIFKLAV
-526 NSAAGTE
+526 NSTAGTE
-533 APETGA
+533 APEAGA
-539 TFEVFPK
+539 SFEVFRK
-546 SAGSYDAAAESERDI
+546 VAGSYDAAAETERDI
-561 LTCGENGTA
+561 LTCGENGTV
-570 QSKLLPYGVYIVRQL
+570 QSKLLPYGVYLVRQL
-585 SGWKGYALDAT
+585 SGWEGYALDAT

-605 GETVSIQ
+605 GEIVTLS
-612 LRNEIFKGSLTI
+612 LRNEIFKGLLTI
-624 RKVDK
+624 QKVDK
-629 DTEQALLGARFRLLD
+629 DSGQALPGARFRLLD
-644 NAGNPFA
+644 SAGNPFA
-651 EGTTDESGVL
+651 EGTTDESGILV
-661 TFDNLPFG
+661 FENIPFG

-679 NGYKIDRTP
+679 DGYKADTTP

-693 TADGQKIEIRRENT
+693 TADGQKIEILRENT

-722 NPIPGAAFRLEYSED
+722 NPIPGAAFRLEYSAD
-737 GEAWTPVFHADVPA
+737 GEIWTPVFHADVPA
-751 KEIGGCTS
+751 KEVGGCTS
-759 EGLSDGM
+759 EGLSDGT
-766 LITGADGIAVF
+766 LITGANGVAAFD
-777 GGLRADKNVHYRI
+777 GLRADKNVRYRI
-790 TENATVNG
+790 TEVAAVNG

-813 ENEESP
+813 EGEDSP
-819 IYDVSVTVN
+819 IYDISVTVN

-839 GAGLWPVLSAG
+839 GTGLWPVLTTG

-856 GLFLIIISKNKRR
+856 GLFLIAISKNKRR

>member
-1 MEQPGML
+1 MEQHGTL

-32 THVPDLVFPRRAA
+32 THVPDLVFPRSAA
-45 GQSGKHTPHYGKEEN
+45 GRIREHTPHYGKEEN
-60 APLKTRYK
+60 TPLKTRYK

-92 EGNEPAE
+92 EGD
-99 EAESSAEEVPEEE
+99 ESVEE
-112 AAEEPEQTAP
+112 AAPSAEDVQEEEGAEQPEL
-122 TVPLAKAP
+122 TVPLTKAP

-195 GDVLRSDVIDIWNS
+195 GDVLRSDVIDVWNS

-221 LLCGRAGNSS
+221 LLCGRAGNST

-250 FITGA
+250 FVTGA
-255 RQPSPPYARGNDE
+255 RQPSPPYTRGNDE

-299 PSFMTAVSASAPQ
+299 PSFMTAVSTTAPQ
-312 EELSYDG
+312 EELPYDG
-319 TTYSITLTD
+319 STYSLTLTD
-328 TNSVIGNYSFSASDA
+328 TNNVIGNYSFSASDTA
-343 VVSVEVSGNQL
+343 VSVEVSGNQL
-354 ILRSASPISAPVTVV
+354 ILRSVSPLSAPVSVV
-369 ATRNSAY
+369 AIRNSAY

-396 VEAVGGMTG
+396 VEAIGGMTG
-405 YLTLKANHKEFRITV
+405 YLTLKANRKEFRITV
-420 TKEDSLTGMAQG
+420 TKEDGITGTAQG
-432 DGTLA
+432 DGTLT
-437 GAVYGLYHS
+437 GAVYGLYHG

-477 APSPGYLLDTTVY
+477 APSPGYLLDMTVY

-512 NPILGQFSISKLAV
+512 NPILGRFSISKLAV

-546 SAGSYDAAAESERDI
+546 SAGSYDAAAETERDI
-561 LTCGENGTA
+561 LTCGEDGTA

-585 SGWKGYALDAT
+585 SGWEGYALDT
-596 LHEVNISSD
+596 TRHEVNISSD

-624 RKVDK
+624 RKVDM

-679 NGYKIDRTP
+679 DGYKADTTP

-707 RIPGSVTVAKTDSSG
+707 RIPGSMTVAKTDSSG
-722 NPIPGAAFRLEYSED
+722 APIPGAAFRLEYSED
-737 GEAWTPVFHADVPA
+737 GETWMPVFHADGPA
-751 KEIGGCTS
+751 KELGGCTS

-766 LITGADGIAVF
+766 LITGDDGIAVF
-777 GGLRADKNVHYRI
+777 DGLRAGDGVLYRV
-790 TENATVNG
+790 TEIATVNG
-798 YVLLTEPVEIGTLPR
+798 YVLLTEPVELGTLPR
-813 ENEESP
+813 ESEEST
-819 IYDVSVTVN
+819 IYDVSVTVS

-850 FAAACM
+850 FSAACM
-856 GLFLIIISKNKRR
+856 GLFLISVSKNKRR

>member
-1 MEQPGML
+1 MEQRGML

-17 CRGQIRAYIKRGRRN
+17 CRGQIRAYIESERRN
-32 THVPDLVFPRRAA
+32 ANVPDLVFPRSAA
-45 GQSGKHTPHYGKEEN
+45 GRIYEHAPHYGKEEN
-60 APLKTRYK
+60 TPLKTRYK

-92 EGNEPAE
+92 EGD
-99 EAESSAEEVPEEE
+99 ESVEE
-112 AAEEPEQTAP
+112 AAPSAEDVQEEEGAEQPEL
-122 TVPLAKAP
+122 TVPLTKAP

-195 GDVLRSDVIDIWNS
+195 GDVLRSDVIDVWNS

-231 NLPGTPSCQQT
+231 HLPGTPSCQQT

-250 FITGA
+250 FVTGA
-255 RQPSPPYARGNDE
+255 RQPSPPYTRGNDE

-299 PSFMTAVSASAPQ
+299 PSFMTAVSTTAPQ
-312 EELSYDG
+312 EELPYDG
-319 TTYSITLTD
+319 STYSLTLTD
-328 TNSVIGNYSFSASDA
+328 TNNVIGNYSFSASDTA
-343 VVSVEVSGNQL
+343 VSVEVSGNQL
-354 ILRSASPISAPVTVV
+354 ILRSVSPLSAPVTVV
-369 ATRNSAY
+369 AIRNSAY

-405 YLTLKANHKEFRITV
+405 YLTLKANRKEFRITV
-420 TKEDSLTGMAQG
+420 TKEDGITGTAQG
-432 DGTLA
+432 DGTLT
-437 GAVYGLYHS
+437 GAVYGLYHG

-477 APSPGYLLDTTVY
+477 APSPGYLLDMTVY
-490 PVPATADQLP
+490 PLPATADQLS

-512 NPILGQFSISKLAV
+512 NPILGRFSISKLAV

-539 TFEVFPK
+539 AFEVFPK
-546 SAGSYDAAAESERDI
+546 SAGSYEAAAESERDI

-585 SGWKGYALDAT
+585 SGWEGYLLDTT
-596 LHEVNISSD
+596 LHEVNITSD
-605 GETVSIQ
+605 GETVSLSI
-612 LRNEIFKGSLTI
+612 RNEIYKGSLTI
-624 RKVDK
+624 QKVDK
-629 DTEQALLGARFRLLD
+629 DSGQALPDARFRLLD
-644 NAGNPFA
+644 STGNPFA
-651 EGTTDESGVL
+651 EGMTDANGILLFE
-661 TFDNLPFG
+661 NIPFG

-679 NGYKIDRTP
+679 DGYKADTTP

-737 GEAWTPVFHADVPA
+737 GETWMPVFHADVPA

-759 EGLSDGM
+759 ESLSDGM
-766 LITGADGIAVF
+766 LITGSKGIAVF
-777 GGLRADKNVHYRI
+777 DGLRADKNVHYRI

-798 YVLLTEPVEIGTLPR
+798 YVLLTEPVELGTLPR
-813 ENEESP
+813 ENEDNP

-856 GLFLIIISKNKRR
+856 GLFLIAISKNKRR

>member
-1 MEQPGML
+1 MEQRGML

-17 CRGQIRAYIKRGRRN
+17 CRGQIRAYIKKERRD
-32 THVPDLVFPRRAA
+32 THVPNLVFSRSTA
-45 GQSGKHTPHYGKEEN
+45 GQSGRHTPHYGKEEN
-60 APLKTRYK
+60 TPLKTRYK

-92 EGNEPAE
+92 EGD
-99 EAESSAEEVPEEE
+99 ESVEE
-112 AAEEPEQTAP
+112 AAPSAEDVQEEEGAEQPEL
-122 TVPLAKAP
+122 TVPLTKAP

-195 GDVLRSDVIDIWNS
+195 GDVLRSDVIDVWNS

-231 NLPGTPSCQQT
+231 HLPGTPSCQQT

-250 FITGA
+250 FVTGA
-255 RQPSPPYARGNDE
+255 RQPSPPYTRGNDE

-299 PSFMTAVSASAPQ
+299 PSFMTAVSTTAPQ
-312 EELSYDG
+312 EELPYDG
-319 TTYSITLTD
+319 STYSLTLTD
-328 TNSVIGNYSFSASDA
+328 TNNVIGNYSFSASDTA
-343 VVSVEVSGNQL
+343 VSVEVSGNQL
-354 ILRSASPISAPVTVV
+354 ILRSASPLSASVTVV
-369 ATRNSAY
+369 AIRNSAY

-432 DGTLA
+432 DGTLV
-437 GAVYGLYHS
+437 GAVYGLYHG
-446 DTLIETCTTDANG
+446 DTLIETCTTDVNG

-469 EGWTIREI
+469 DGWTIREI
-477 APSPGYLLDTTVY
+477 ATSPGYLLDTTVY
-490 PVPATADQLP
+490 PVPAAADQLP
-500 TIKNDLTLTVKE
+500 SIKNDLTLTVKE
-512 NPILGQFSISKLAV
+512 TPLLGRLSISKLAV

-539 TFEVFPK
+539 SFEVFRK
-546 SAGSYDAAAESERDI
+546 AAGSYDAAAETERDI
-561 LTCGENGTA
+561 LTCGEDGTA
-570 QSKLLPYGVYIVRQL
+570 QSKLLPYGVYLVRQL
-585 SGWKGYALDAT
+585 SGWEGYTLDAT
-596 LHEVNISSD
+596 LHEVNITSD
-605 GETVSIQ
+605 GETVS
-612 LRNEIFKGSLTI
+612 LPFRNEIYKGSLTI
-624 RKVDK
+624 QKTDK
-629 DTEQALLGARFRLLD
+629 DSGQALPGARFRLLD
-644 NAGNPFA
+644 STGNPFA
-651 EGTTDESGVL
+651 EGMTDANGILLFE
-661 TFDNLPFG
+661 NIPFG

-679 NGYKIDRTP
+679 DGYKADTTP

-737 GEAWTPVFHADVPA
+737 GETWMPVFHTEVPA
-751 KEIGGCTS
+751 KEVGGCTS

-777 GGLRADKNVHYRI
+777 GGLRADKNIHYRI

-798 YVLLTEPVEIGTLPR
+798 YVLLTEPLDIGTLPR
-813 ENEESP
+813 ESEDSP
-819 IYDVSVTVN
+819 IYDVSVTVS

-839 GAGLWPVLSAG
+839 GTGLWPVLSAG

>member
-1 MEQPGML
+1 MEQHGTL

-32 THVPDLVFPRRAA
+32 THVPDLVFPRSAA
-45 GQSGKHTPHYGKEEN
+45 GRIYEHAPHYGKEEN
-60 APLKTRYK
+60 TPLKTRYK
-68 ILALVLALLC
+68 ILALILALLC

-92 EGNEPAE
+92 EGD
-99 EAESSAEEVPEEE
+99 ESVEE
-112 AAEEPEQTAP
+112 AAPSAEDVQEEEGAEQPEL
-122 TVPLAKAP
+122 TVPLTKAP

-141 TFDYVYDSAGQYVYY
+141 TFDYVYDSAGQHVYY

-195 GDVLRSDVIDIWNS
+195 GDVLRSDVIDVWNS

-231 NLPGTPSCQQT
+231 HLPGTPSCQQT

-250 FITGA
+250 FVTGA
-255 RQPSPPYARGNDE
+255 RQPSPPYTRSNDE

-273 VSNGQNAEIGQIY
+273 VSNGQNAEIGKIY

-299 PSFMTAVSASAPQ
+299 PSFMTAVSTTAPQ
-312 EELSYDG
+312 EELAYDG

-328 TNSVIGNYSFSASDA
+328 TNNVIGNYSFAVSDTA
-343 VVSVEVSGNQL
+343 VSVEVSGNRL
-354 ILRSASPISAPVTVV
+354 ILRSVSPLSAPVTVV

-405 YLTLKANHKEFRITV
+405 YLTLKANRKEFRVAV
-420 TKEDSLTGMAQG
+420 TKKDGITGTAQG

-437 GAVYGLYHS
+437 GAVYGLYQG

-459 QFTTGYYEAG
+459 QFTTGYYEVG
-469 EGWTIREI
+469 DGWTIREI
-477 APSPGYLLDTTVY
+477 APSPGDLLDTTVY
-490 PVPATADQLP
+490 PMPAATDQLP
-500 TIKNDLTLTVKE
+500 SIKNDLTLTVKE
-512 NPILGQFSISKLAV
+512 TPIFGRLSISKLAV
-526 NSAAGTE
+526 NSAAGAK
-533 APETGA
+533 APEAGA
-539 TFEVFPK
+539 SFEVFLK

-585 SGWKGYALDAT
+585 SGWEGYVLDTA
-596 LHEVNISSD
+596 LHEVNITSD
-605 GETVSIQ
+605 GETVSIP

-629 DTEQALLGARFRLLD
+629 DTEQALPGARFRLLD

-679 NGYKIDRTP
+679 DGYKADTTP

-707 RIPGSVTVAKTDSSG
+707 RIPGSVTVAKTDSGG

-737 GEAWTPVFHADVPA
+737 GESWTPVFHTEVPA
-751 KEIGGCTS
+751 KEVGGCTS
-759 EGLSDGM
+759 EDLSDGT

-777 GGLRADKNVHYRI
+777 GGLRADKNVRYRI
-790 TENATVNG
+790 TEIATVNG
-798 YVLLTEPVEIGTLPR
+798 YVLLTEQVELGMLPR
-813 ENEESP
+813 EGENGP

-828 NSPTYL
+828 NAPTYL

-839 GAGLWPVLSAG
+839 GTGLWPVLSAG

-856 GLFLIIISKNKRR
+856 GLFLISVSKNKRR

>member
-1 MEQPGML
+1 MEQPGTL

-17 CRGQIRAYIKRGRRN
+17 CRGQIRAYIKRERRD
-32 THVPDLVFPRRAA
+32 THVPNLVFPRSAA
-45 GQSGKHTPHYGKEEN
+45 GRIGEHTPHYGKEEN
-60 APLKTRYK
+60 TPLKTRYK
-68 ILALVLALLC
+68 ILALIFALLC

-84 PAVLAAEP
+84 PVVLAVEP
-92 EGNEPAE
+92 EDSELPETAEASE
-99 EAESSAEEVPEEE
+99 EAPEEE
-112 AAEEPEQTAP
+112 LAEEPEQTA
-122 TVPLAKAP
+122 PLAKAP

-156 QHPFYYNGGPTG
+156 QHPFYYNDGPTG

-195 GDVLRSDVIDIWNS
+195 GDVLRSDVIDVWNS

-221 LLCGRAGNSS
+221 LLCGRAGNST

-250 FITGA
+250 FVTGA
-255 RQPSPPYARGNDE
+255 RQPSPPYTRGNDE

-299 PSFMTAVSASAPQ
+299 PSFMTAVSGSAPQ

-319 TTYSITLTD
+319 STYSLTLTD
-328 TNSVIGNYSFSASDA
+328 TNNVIGNYSFSASDSA
-343 VVSVEVSGNQL
+343 VSAEVSGNRL
-354 ILRSASPISAPVTVV
+354 ILRSASPLSASATVV

-405 YLTLKANHKEFRITV
+405 YLTLKANRKEFRISV
-420 TKEDSLTGMAQG
+420 TKEDGITGTVQG

-477 APSPGYLLDTTVY
+477 APSPGYLLDMTVY
-490 PVPATADQLP
+490 PIPAAADQLP
-500 TIKNDLTLTVKE
+500 SIKNDLTLTVKE
-512 NPILGQFSISKLAV
+512 TPILGRLSIFKLAV

-533 APETGA
+533 APEAGA
-539 TFEVFPK
+539 TFEVFRK
-546 SAGSYDAAAESERDI
+546 AAGSYDAAAESERDI
-561 LTCGENGTA
+561 LTCGEDGTA
-570 QSKLLPYGVYIVRQL
+570 QSKLLPYGVYLVRQL
-585 SGWKGYALDAT
+585 SGWEGYVLDPT
-596 LHEVNISSD
+596 RHEVNISSD
-605 GETVSIQ
+605 GETVSLP

-629 DTEQALLGARFRLLD
+629 DGGQALPGARFRLLD
-644 NAGNPFA
+644 SAGNPFA

-693 TADGQKIEIRRENT
+693 TADGQKIEIQRENT
-707 RIPGSVTVAKTDSSG
+707 RIPGSVTVVKTDSSG

-737 GEAWTPVFHADVPA
+737 GETWTPVFHADVPA
-751 KEIGGCTS
+751 KEIGGRTS
-759 EGLSDGM
+759 KGLRDGT

-813 ENEESP
+813 ENEDNP

-839 GAGLWPVLSAG
+839 GTGLWPVLSAG

-856 GLFLIIISKNKRR
+856 GLSLIAISKNKRR

>member
-1 MEQPGML
+1 MEQPGTL

-17 CRGQIRAYIKRGRRN
+17 CRGQIRAYIESERRN
-32 THVPDLVFPRRAA
+32 ANVPDLVFPRSAA
-45 GQSGKHTPHYGKEEN
+45 GRIRKYTPHYGKEEN
-60 APLKTRYK
+60 TPLKTRYK
-68 ILALVLALLC
+68 ILALILALLC

-92 EGNEPAE
+92 EGD
-99 EAESSAEEVPEEE
+99 ESVEE
-112 AAEEPEQTAP
+112 AAPSAEDAQEEEGAEQPEL

-195 GDVLRSDVIDIWNS
+195 GDVLRSDVIDVWNS

-231 NLPGTPSCQQT
+231 HLPGTPSCQQT

-250 FITGA
+250 FVTGA
-255 RQPSPPYARGNDE
+255 RQPSPPYTRSNDE

-299 PSFMTAVSASAPQ
+299 PSFMTAVSGSAPQ

-319 TTYSITLTD
+319 SAYSLTLTD
-328 TNSVIGNYSFSASDA
+328 TNNVIGNYSFSVSDSA
-343 VVSVEVSGNQL
+343 VSAEVSGNQL
-354 ILRSASPISAPVTVV
+354 ILRSTSPLSAPVTVV

-396 VEAVGGMTG
+396 VEAIGGMTG
-405 YLTLKANHKEFRITV
+405 YLTLKANRKEFCVVV
-420 TKEDSLTGMAQG
+420 TKEDGITGTAQG

-437 GAVYGLYHS
+437 GAVYGLYHG

-490 PVPATADQLP
+490 PVPAAADQLP
-500 TIKNDLTLTVKE
+500 SIKNDLTLTVKE
-512 NPILGQFSISKLAV
+512 NPILGRLSISKLAV
-526 NSAAGTE
+526 NSIAGTE
-533 APETGA
+533 APEAGA
-539 TFEVFPK
+539 SFEVFLK
-546 SAGSYDAAAESERDI
+546 SAGSYDAAAETERDI
-561 LTCGENGTA
+561 LTCGNDGIA
-570 QSKLLPYGVYIVRQL
+570 LSKMLPYGVYIVRQL
-585 SGWKGYALDAT
+585 SGWEGYALDAT
-596 LHEVNISSD
+596 LHEVNITSD
-605 GETVSIQ
+605 GDTVSLAI
-612 LRNEIFKGSLTI
+612 RNEIYKGSLTI
-624 RKVDK
+624 QKVDK
-629 DTEQALLGARFRLLD
+629 DSGQALPGARFRILD
-644 NAGNPFA
+644 SAGSPFA
-651 EGTTDESGVL
+651 EGTTDANGILVFE
-661 TFDNLPFG
+661 NIPFG

-679 NGYKIDRTP
+679 DGYKADTTP

-693 TADGQKIEIRRENT
+693 TADGQRIEIQRENT
-707 RIPGSVTVAKTDSSG
+707 HIPGSVTVVKTDSSG
-722 NPIPGAAFRLEYSED
+722 NPMPGAAFLLEYSED
-737 GEAWTPVFHADVPA
+737 GEIWTPVFHSDTPA

-759 EGLSDGM
+759 EGLSNGT
-766 LITGADGIAVF
+766 LITGAEGRAVF
-777 GGLRADKNVHYRI
+777 DCLRAGDGVLYRV
-790 TENATVNG
+790 TEIATING

-813 ENEESP
+813 ESGESTL
-819 IYDVSVTVN
+819 YDVTVTVS

-856 GLFLIIISKNKRR
+856 GLFLISVSKNKRR

>member
-17 CRGQIRAYIKRGRRN
+17 CRGQIRAYIESERRN
-32 THVPDLVFPRRAA
+32 ANVPDLVFPRSAA
-45 GQSGKHTPHYGKEEN
+45 GRIYEHAPHYGKEEN
-60 APLKTRYK
+60 TPLKTRYK

-92 EGNEPAE
+92 EGD
-99 EAESSAEEVPEEE
+99 ESVEE
-112 AAEEPEQTAP
+112 AAPSAEDVQEEEGAEQPEL
-122 TVPLAKAP
+122 TVPLTKAP

-195 GDVLRSDVIDIWNS
+195 GDVLRSDVIDVWNS

-231 NLPGTPSCQQT
+231 HLPGTPSCQQT

-250 FITGA
+250 FVTGA
-255 RQPSPPYARGNDE
+255 RQPSPPYTRGNDE

-299 PSFMTAVSASAPQ
+299 PSFMTAVSSSAPQ

-328 TNSVIGNYSFSASDA
+328 TNNVIENYSFSASDT
-343 VVSVEVSGNQL
+343 VVSVAVSGNQL
-354 ILRSASPISAPVTVV
+354 ILRSASPLSAPVTVV

-437 GAVYGLYHS
+437 GAVYGLYHG

-477 APSPGYLLDTTVY
+477 APSPGYLLDMTVY

-512 NPILGQFSISKLAV
+512 NPILGRFSISKLAV

-546 SAGSYDAAAESERDI
+546 SAGSYEAAAESERDI

-570 QSKLLPYGVYIVRQL
+570 QSKLLPYGVYIIRQL
-585 SGWKGYALDAT
+585 SGWEGYVLDTT
-596 LHEVNISSD
+596 LHEVNITSD
-605 GETVSIQ
+605 GETVSLSI
-612 LRNEIFKGSLTI
+612 RNEIYKGSLTI
-624 RKVDK
+624 QKVDK
-629 DTEQALLGARFRLLD
+629 DSGQALPDARFRLLD
-644 NAGNPFA
+644 STGNPFA
-651 EGTTDESGVL
+651 EGMTDANGILLFE
-661 TFDNLPFG
+661 NIPFG

-679 NGYKIDRTP
+679 DGYKADTTP

-707 RIPGSVTVAKTDSSG
+707 RIPGSVTVAKTDSGG

-737 GEAWTPVFHADVPA
+737 GETWMPVFHNGTPA

-759 EGLSDGM
+759 ESLSDGI
-766 LITGADGIAVF
+766 LITGDDGIAIF
-777 GGLRADKNVHYRI
+777 DGLRADKNVRYRI
-790 TENATVNG
+790 TEIATVNG
-798 YVLLTEPVEIGTLPR
+798 YVLLTEPVELGTLPR
-813 ENEESP
+813 ENEDNP

>member
-1 MEQPGML
+1 MEQPGTL

-32 THVPDLVFPRRAA
+32 THVPDLVFPRSTA
-45 GQSGKHTPHYGKEEN
+45 GQSGRHTPHYGKEEN
-60 APLKTRYK
+60 TPLKTRYK
-68 ILALVLALLC
+68 ILALILALLC

-92 EGNEPAE
+92 EGD
-99 EAESSAEEVPEEE
+99 ESVEE
-112 AAEEPEQTAP
+112 AAPSAEDVQEEEGAEQPEQTI
-122 TVPLAKAP
+122 PLAKAP

-195 GDVLRSDVIDIWNS
+195 GDVLRSDVIDVWNS

-221 LLCGRAGNSS
+221 LLCGRAGNST

-250 FITGA
+250 FVTGA
-255 RQPSPPYARGNDE
+255 RQPSPPYTRGNDE

-299 PSFMTAVSASAPQ
+299 PSFMTAVSTTAPQ
-312 EELSYDG
+312 EELPYDG
-319 TTYSITLTD
+319 STYSLTLTD
-328 TNSVIGNYSFSASDA
+328 TNNVIGNYSFTASDTA
-343 VVSVEVSGNQL
+343 VSVEVSGNQL
-354 ILRSASPISAPVTVV
+354 ILRSASPLSAPVTVV

-405 YLTLKANHKEFRITV
+405 YLTLKANRKEFRVAV
-420 TKEDSLTGMAQG
+420 TKEDGITGTAQG

-437 GAVYGLYHS
+437 GAVYGLYHG

-459 QFTTGYYEAG
+459 QFTIGYYEAG

-477 APSPGYLLDTTVY
+477 APSSGYLLDTTVY
-490 PVPATADQLP
+490 PVPAAADQLP
-500 TIKNDLTLTVKE
+500 SIKNDLTLTVKE
-512 NPILGQFSISKLAV
+512 TPILGRLSISKLAV
-526 NSAAGTE
+526 NSTAGTA
-533 APETGA
+533 APEAGA
-539 TFEVFPK
+539 SFEVFLK
-546 SAGSYDAAAESERDI
+546 SAGSYGAAAESERDI
-561 LTCGENGTA
+561 LTCGEDGTA

-585 SGWKGYALDAT
+585 SGWEGYALDAT
-596 LHEVNISSD
+596 PHEVNIASD
-605 GETVSIQ
+605 GETVSLTI
-612 LRNEIFKGSLTI
+612 RNEIYKGSLTI
-624 RKVDK
+624 QKVDK
-629 DTEQALLGARFRLLD
+629 DSGQALPGAQFRLLD
-644 NAGNPFA
+644 SAGNPFA
-651 EGTTDESGVL
+651 EGTTDANGILVFE
-661 TFDNLPFG
+661 NIPFG

-679 NGYKIDRTP
+679 DGYKADTTP

-737 GEAWTPVFHADVPA
+737 GESWTPVFHTEVPA
-751 KEIGGCTS
+751 KEVGGCTS

-777 GGLRADKNVHYRI
+777 GGLRADKNVRYRI
-790 TENATVNG
+790 TEIATVNG
-798 YVLLTEPVEIGTLPR
+798 YVLLTEPVELGTLPR
-813 ENEESP
+813 ESEESTL
-819 IYDVSVTVN
+819 YDVSVTVN

-839 GAGLWPVLSAG
+839 GTGLWPVLSAG

>member
-1 MEQPGML
+1 MEQHGTL

-32 THVPDLVFPRRAA
+32 THVPDLVFPRSAA
-45 GQSGKHTPHYGKEEN
+45 GQVSEHTQHYGKEEN
-60 APLKTRYK
+60 TPLKTRYK
-68 ILALVLALLC
+68 ILALILALLC

-92 EGNEPAE
+92 EGD
-99 EAESSAEEVPEEE
+99 ESVEE
-112 AAEEPEQTAP
+112 AAPSAEDVQEEEGAEQPEQTI
-122 TVPLAKAP
+122 PLAKAP

-168 GYGDMRLNDFAN
+168 GNGDMRLNDFAN

-195 GDVLRSDVIDIWNS
+195 GDVLRSDVIDVWNS

-221 LLCGRAGNSS
+221 LLCGRDGNSS

-242 ATQMLIWE
+242 ATQMLLWE
-250 FITGA
+250 FVTGA

-299 PSFMTAVSASAPQ
+299 PSFMTAVSTSAPQ

-319 TTYSITLTD
+319 TTYSLVLTD
-328 TNSVIGNYSFSASDA
+328 TNNVIGNYSFSASDTA
-343 VVSVEVSGNQL
+343 VSAEVSGNQL
-354 ILRSASPISAPVTVV
+354 ILRSASPLSAPVTVV

-405 YLTLKANHKEFRITV
+405 YLTLKANRKEFRVAV
-420 TKEDSLTGMAQG
+420 TKEDGITGTAQG
-432 DGTLA
+432 DGTLT
-437 GAVYGLYHS
+437 GAVYGLYHG

-459 QFTTGYYEAG
+459 QFTTGYYETG
-469 EGWTIREI
+469 DGWTIREI

-490 PVPATADQLP
+490 PIPAAADQLP
-500 TIKNDLTLTVKE
+500 AIKNDLTLTVKE
-512 NPILGQFSISKLAV
+512 TPILGRLSISKLAV
-526 NSAAGTE
+526 NSTVGTE
-533 APETGA
+533 VPEAGA
-539 TFEVFPK
+539 SFEVFLK
-546 SAGSYDAAAESERDI
+546 SAGRYDAAAESERDI
-561 LTCGENGTA
+561 LTCGENGTV
-570 QSKLLPYGVYIVRQL
+570 QSKLLPYGVYLVRQL
-585 SGWKGYALDAT
+585 SGWEGYVLDTT
-596 LHEVNISSD
+596 LHEMNITSD

-624 RKVDK
+624 QKVDK
-629 DTEQALLGARFRLLD
+629 DSGQALPGARFRLLD
-644 NAGNPFA
+644 STGNPFA
-651 EGTTDESGVL
+651 EGTTDENGILV
-661 TFDNLPFG
+661 FENIPFG

-679 NGYKIDRTP
+679 DGYKADTTP
-688 YVFSV
+688 YVFSID
-693 TADGQKIEIRRENT
+693 ADGQKIEIQRENS
-707 RIPGSVTVAKTDSSG
+707 RIPGSVTVVKTDSSG

-737 GEAWTPVFHADVPA
+737 GETWTPVFHTDVPT

-759 EGLSDGM
+759 EDLSDGT
-766 LITGADGIAVF
+766 LITGADGVAVF
-777 GGLRADKNVHYRI
+777 DGLRAGDGVMYRV
-790 TENATVNG
+790 TEIAAVNG
-798 YVLLTEPVEIGTLPR
+798 YVLLTEPVELGTLPR
-813 ENEESP
+813 ESEEST
-819 IYDVSVTVN
+819 IYNVSVTIS

-839 GAGLWPVLSAG
+839 GTGLWPVLSAG

-856 GLFLIIISKNKRR
+856 GLFLIAISKNKRR

>member
-1 MEQPGML
+1 MEQHGTL

-32 THVPDLVFPRRAA
+32 THVPDLVFPRSAA
-45 GQSGKHTPHYGKEEN
+45 GRIREHTPHYGKEEN
-60 APLKTRYK
+60 TPLKTQYK

-92 EGNEPAE
+92 EGD
-99 EAESSAEEVPEEE
+99 ESVEE
-112 AAEEPEQTAP
+112 AAPSAEDVQEEEGAEQPEQTI
-122 TVPLAKAP
+122 PLAKAP

-168 GYGDMRLNDFAN
+168 GNGDMRLNDFAN

-195 GDVLRSDVIDIWNS
+195 GDVLRSDVIDVWNS

-299 PSFMTAVSASAPQ
+299 PSFMTAMSGNAPQ

-319 TTYSITLTD
+319 SAYSLTLTD
-328 TNSVIGNYSFSASDA
+328 TNNVIGNYSFTASDTA
-343 VVSVEVSGNQL
+343 VSTEVTGNRL
-354 ILRSASPISAPVTVV
+354 FLRSASPLSAPVTVV

-420 TKEDSLTGMAQG
+420 TKEDSLTEMAQG

-437 GAVYGLYHS
+437 GAVYGLYHG

-477 APSPGYLLDTTVY
+477 APSPGYLLDMTVY

-512 NPILGQFSISKLAV
+512 NPILGRFSISKLAM

-546 SAGSYDAAAESERDI
+546 SAGSYEAAAESERDI

-570 QSKLLPYGVYIVRQL
+570 QSKLLPYGVYIIRQL
-585 SGWKGYALDAT
+585 SGWEGYVLDTT
-596 LHEVNISSD
+596 LHEVNITSD
-605 GETVSIQ
+605 GETISLSI
-612 LRNEIFKGSLTI
+612 RNEIFKGSLTI

-629 DTEQALLGARFRLLD
+629 DSGQALPDARFRLL
-644 NAGNPFA
+644 NSTGNPFA

-737 GEAWTPVFHADVPA
+737 GESWTPVFHTEVSA
-751 KEIGGCTS
+751 KEVGGCTS

-766 LITGADGIAVF
+766 LITGADGIAFF

-798 YVLLTEPVEIGTLPR
+798 YVLLTEPVELGTLPR
-813 ENEESP
+813 ENEDNP

-839 GAGLWPVLSAG
+839 GTGLWPVLSAG

-856 GLFLIIISKNKRR
+856 GLFLIAISKNKRR

>member
-1 MEQPGML
+1 MEQPGTL

-17 CRGQIRAYIKRGRRN
+17 CRGQIRAYIKRERRN
-32 THVPDLVFPRRAA
+32 THVPDLFFPRSAA
-45 GQSGKHTPHYGKEEN
+45 GRIREHTPHYGKEEN
-60 APLKTRYK
+60 TPLKTQYK
-68 ILALVLALLC
+68 ILALVLALFC

-84 PAVLAAEP
+84 HAVLAAEP
-92 EGNEPAE
+92 EDGEFAEDAASSVE
-99 EAESSAEEVPEEE
+99 EAQEEE
-112 AAEEPEQTAP
+112 GAEQPEL

-195 GDVLRSDVIDIWNS
+195 GDVLRSDVIDVWNS

-250 FITGA
+250 LVTGA
-255 RQPSPPYARGNDE
+255 RQPSPPYTRGNDE

-299 PSFMTAVSASAPQ
+299 PSFMTAVSSSAPQ

-328 TNSVIGNYSFSASDA
+328 TNNVIGNYSFTASDTA
-343 VVSVEVSGNQL
+343 VSAEVSGNQL
-354 ILRSASPISAPVTVV
+354 ILRSASPLSAPVTVV

-490 PVPATADQLP
+490 PIPAATDQLP
-500 TIKNDLTLTVKE
+500 SIKNDLTLTVKE
-512 NPILGQFSISKLAV
+512 TPILGRFSISKLAV

-546 SAGSYDAAAESERDI
+546 SAGSYDAAAETERDI
-561 LTCGENGTA
+561 LTCGEDGTA

-585 SGWKGYALDAT
+585 SGWEGYALDT
-596 LHEVNISSD
+596 TRHEVNISSD

-624 RKVDK
+624 RKVDM

-644 NAGNPFA
+644 STGNPFA
-651 EGTTDESGVL
+651 EGMTDANGILLFE
-661 TFDNLPFG
+661 DIPFG

-679 NGYKIDRTP
+679 DGYKADTTP

-707 RIPGSVTVAKTDSSG
+707 RIPGSVTVAKTDSGG

-737 GEAWTPVFHADVPA
+737 GEIWTPVFHADVPA

-759 EGLSDGM
+759 ESLSDGM
-766 LITGADGIAVF
+766 LITGDDGIAVF

-790 TENATVNG
+790 TEIATVNG
-798 YVLLTEPVEIGTLPR
+798 YVLLTEPVELGTLPR
-813 ENEESP
+813 ESEEST
-819 IYDVSVTVN
+819 IYNVSVTIS

-856 GLFLIIISKNKRR
+856 GLFLIIVSKNKRR

>member
-32 THVPDLVFPRRAA
+32 THVPDLFFPRSAA
-45 GQSGKHTPHYGKEEN
+45 GRIYEHTPHYGKEEN
-60 APLKTRYK
+60 TPLKTRYK

-92 EGNEPAE
+92 EDGELAEDAASSVE
-99 EAESSAEEVPEEE
+99 EAQGEEGTEQPEL
-112 AAEEPEQTAP
+112 

-195 GDVLRSDVIDIWNS
+195 GDVLRSDVIDVWNS

-231 NLPGTPSCQQT
+231 HLPGTPSCQQT

-250 FITGA
+250 FVTGA
-255 RQPSPPYARGNDE
+255 RQPSPPYARANDE

-299 PSFMTAVSASAPQ
+299 PDFMTAVSTSAPQ

-319 TTYSITLTD
+319 STYTLALTD
-328 TNSVIGNYSFSASDA
+328 TNNVIGNYSFSASDTA
-343 VVSVEVSGNQL
+343 VSAEVSGNRL
-354 ILRSASPISAPVTVV
+354 ILRSTSPLSATVTVV

-405 YLTLKANHKEFRITV
+405 YLTLKANRKEFRITV
-420 TKEDSLTGMAQG
+420 TKEDGLTGTAQG
-432 DGTLA
+432 DRTLA
-437 GAVYGLYHS
+437 GAVYGLYQG

-459 QFTTGYYEAG
+459 QFSTGYYEVG
-469 EGWTIREI
+469 DGWTIREI
-477 APSPGYLLDTTVY
+477 AASPGYLLDTTVY
-490 PVPATADQLP
+490 PVPAAADQLP
-500 TIKNDLTLTVKE
+500 SIKNDLTLTVKE
-512 NPILGQFSISKLAV
+512 TPILGRLSISKLAV
-526 NSAAGTE
+526 NSIAGTE
-533 APETGA
+533 APEAGA
-539 TFEVFPK
+539 SFEVFLK
-546 SAGSYDAAAESERDI
+546 SASSYDAAAEAERDI
-561 LTCGENGTA
+561 LTCGNDGIA
-570 QSKLLPYGVYIVRQL
+570 LSKMLPYGVYIVRQL

-629 DTEQALLGARFRLLD
+629 DSGQALPDARFRLLD
-644 NAGNPFA
+644 STGNPFA
-651 EGTTDESGVL
+651 EGMTDANGILLFE
-661 TFDNLPFG
+661 NIPFG

-679 NGYKIDRTP
+679 DGYKADTTP

-707 RIPGSVTVAKTDSSG
+707 RIPGSVTVAKTDSGG

-737 GEAWTPVFHADVPA
+737 GESWTPVFHTEVPA
-751 KEIGGCTS
+751 KEVGGCTS
-759 EGLSDGM
+759 EGLSDGI
-766 LITGADGIAVF
+766 LITGDDGIAIF
-777 GGLRADKNVHYRI
+777 DGLRADKNVRYRI
-790 TENATVNG
+790 TEIATVNG
-798 YVLLTEPVEIGTLPR
+798 YVLLTEPVELGTLPR
-813 ENEESP
+813 ESEEST
-819 IYDVSVTVN
+819 IYNVSVTIS

-856 GLFLIIISKNKRR
+856 GLFLIIVSKNKRR

>member
-17 CRGQIRAYIKRGRRN
+17 CRGQIRAYIESERRN
-32 THVPDLVFPRRAA
+32 ANVPDLVFPRSAA
-45 GQSGKHTPHYGKEEN
+45 GRIYEHAPHYGKEEN
-60 APLKTRYK
+60 TPLKTRYK

-92 EGNEPAE
+92 EGD
-99 EAESSAEEVPEEE
+99 ESVEE
-112 AAEEPEQTAP
+112 AAPSAEDVQEEEGAEQPEL
-122 TVPLAKAP
+122 TVPLTKAP

-195 GDVLRSDVIDIWNS
+195 GDVLRSDVIDVWNS

-221 LLCGRAGNSS
+221 LLCGRAGNST

-250 FITGA
+250 FVTGA
-255 RQPSPPYARGNDE
+255 RQPSPPYTRGNDE

-299 PSFMTAVSASAPQ
+299 PSFMTAVSTTAPQ
-312 EELSYDG
+312 EELPYDG
-319 TTYSITLTD
+319 STYSLTLTD
-328 TNSVIGNYSFSASDA
+328 TNNVIGNYSFSASDTA
-343 VVSVEVSGNQL
+343 VSVEVSGNQL
-354 ILRSASPISAPVTVV
+354 IFRSVSPLSAPVTVV
-369 ATRNSAY
+369 AIRNSAY

-420 TKEDSLTGMAQG
+420 TKEDGLTGTAQG

-512 NPILGQFSISKLAV
+512 NPILGRFSISKLAV

-546 SAGSYDAAAESERDI
+546 SVGSYEAAAESERDI

-570 QSKLLPYGVYIVRQL
+570 QSKLLPYGVYIIRQL
-585 SGWKGYALDAT
+585 SGWEGYVLDTT
-596 LHEVNISSD
+596 LHEVNITSD
-605 GETVSIQ
+605 GETISLSI
-612 LRNEIFKGSLTI
+612 RNEIYKGSLTI
-624 RKVDK
+624 QKVDK
-629 DTEQALLGARFRLLD
+629 DSGQALPDARFRLLD
-644 NAGNPFA
+644 STGNPFA
-651 EGTTDESGVL
+651 EGMTDTNGIL
-661 TFDNLPFG
+661 LFQNIPFG
-669 DYYLEELEAP
+669 DYYLEEMEAP
-679 NGYKIDRTP
+679 DGYKADTTP

-707 RIPGSVTVAKTDSSG
+707 RIPGSVTVAKTDSGG

-737 GEAWTPVFHADVPA
+737 GESWTPVFHTEVPA
-751 KEIGGCTS
+751 KEVGGCTS

-766 LITGADGIAVF
+766 LITGSKGIAVF
-777 GGLRADKNVHYRI
+777 DGLRADKNVHYRI

-798 YVLLTEPVEIGTLPR
+798 YVLLTEPVELGTLPR
-813 ENEESP
+813 ENEDNP

-856 GLFLIIISKNKRR
+856 GLFLIDISKNKRR

>member
-1 MEQPGML
+1 MEQPGTL

-17 CRGQIRAYIKRGRRN
+17 CRGQIRAYIKRERRD
-32 THVPDLVFPRRAA
+32 THVPNLVFPRSAA
-45 GQSGKHTPHYGKEEN
+45 GRIREHTPHYGKEEN
-60 APLKTRYK
+60 TPLKTQYK

-92 EGNEPAE
+92 EGD
-99 EAESSAEEVPEEE
+99 ESVEE
-112 AAEEPEQTAP
+112 AAPSAEDVQEEEGAEQPEQTI
-122 TVPLAKAP
+122 PLVKAP

-195 GDVLRSDVIDIWNS
+195 GDVLRSDVIDVWNS

-286 DTILSYMLSYMTL
+286 DAILSYMLNYMTL
-299 PSFMTAVSASAPQ
+299 PSFMSAVSTTAPQ
-312 EELSYDG
+312 EELPYDG
-319 TTYSITLTD
+319 STYSLTLTD
-328 TNSVIGNYSFSASDA
+328 TNNVIGNYSFSASDTA
-343 VVSVEVSGNQL
+343 ISVEVSGNQL
-354 ILRSASPISAPVTVV
+354 FLRSASPLSASATVV

-405 YLTLKANHKEFRITV
+405 YLTLKANRKEFRISV
-420 TKEDSLTGMAQG
+420 TKEDGITGTVQG

-437 GAVYGLYHS
+437 GAVYGLYHG

-469 EGWTIREI
+469 DGWTIREI

-490 PVPATADQLP
+490 LVPAVTDQLP
-500 TIKNDLTLTVKE
+500 SIKNDLTLTVKE
-512 NPILGQFSISKLAV
+512 TPILGRLSISKLAV
-526 NSAAGTE
+526 NSTAGTE
-533 APETGA
+533 APEVGA
-539 TFEVFPK
+539 SFEVFLK
-546 SAGSYDAAAESERDI
+546 SAGSYDAAAEAERDI
-561 LTCGENGTA
+561 LTCGEGGTA
-570 QSKLLPYGVYIVRQL
+570 LSKMLPYGVYIVRQL
-585 SGWKGYALDAT
+585 SGWEGYTLDTT
-596 LHEVNISSD
+596 LHEVNITSD
-605 GETVSIQ
+605 GETVSLAI
-612 LRNEIFKGSLTI
+612 RNEIFKGSLTI
-624 RKVDK
+624 QKVDK
-629 DTEQALLGARFRLLD
+629 DSGQALPGARFRILD
-644 NAGNPFA
+644 STGNPFA
-651 EGTTDESGVL
+651 EGTTDANGILVFE
-661 TFDNLPFG
+661 NIPFG

-679 NGYKIDRTP
+679 DGYKADTTP
-688 YVFSV
+688 YVFSID
-693 TADGQKIEIRRENT
+693 ADGQRIEVRRENT
-707 RIPGSVTVAKTDSSG
+707 RIPGSVTVVKTDSSG
-722 NPIPGAAFRLEYSED
+722 NPIPGATFRLEYSED
-737 GEAWTPVFHADVPA
+737 GETWTPVFHTDVPA
-751 KEIGGCTS
+751 KEVGGCTS
-759 EGLSDGM
+759 DGLSDGT
-766 LITGADGIAVF
+766 LITGVEGRAVF
-777 GGLRADKNVHYRI
+777 DGLRAGNGVLYRV
-790 TENATVNG
+790 TEIATING
-798 YVLLTEPVEIGTLPR
+798 YVLLTEPVELGTLPR
-813 ENEESP
+813 KNEESP
-819 IYDVSVTVN
+819 IYDVSVTVS

-839 GAGLWPVLSAG
+839 GTGLWPVLTTG

-856 GLFLIIISKNKRR
+856 GLFLIAISKNKRR

>member
-17 CRGQIRAYIKRGRRN
+17 CRGQIRAYIESERRN
-32 THVPDLVFPRRAA
+32 ANVPDLVFPRSAA
-45 GQSGKHTPHYGKEEN
+45 GRIYEHAPHYGKEEN
-60 APLKTRYK
+60 TPLKTRYK

-92 EGNEPAE
+92 EGD
-99 EAESSAEEVPEEE
+99 ESVEE
-112 AAEEPEQTAP
+112 AAPSAEDVQEEEGAEQPEL
-122 TVPLAKAP
+122 TVPLTKAP

-195 GDVLRSDVIDIWNS
+195 GDVLRSDVIDVWNS

-231 NLPGTPSCQQT
+231 HLPGTPSCQQT

-250 FITGA
+250 FVTGA

-299 PSFMTAVSASAPQ
+299 PSFMTAVSTTAPQ
-312 EELSYDG
+312 EELPYDG
-319 TTYSITLTD
+319 STYSLTLTD
-328 TNSVIGNYSFSASDA
+328 TNNVIGNYSFSASDTA
-343 VVSVEVSGNQL
+343 VSVEVSGNQL
-354 ILRSASPISAPVTVV
+354 ILRSVSPLSAPVTVV
-369 ATRNSAY
+369 AIRNSAY

-405 YLTLKANHKEFRITV
+405 YLTLKANRKEFRIAV
-420 TKEDSLTGMAQG
+420 TKEDGLTGTAQG

-477 APSPGYLLDTTVY
+477 APSPGYLLDMTVY
-490 PVPATADQLP
+490 PIPAATDQLP
-500 TIKNDLTLTVKE
+500 SIKNDLTLTVKE
-512 NPILGQFSISKLAV
+512 PPIFGRLSISKLAV
-526 NSAAGTE
+526 NSAAGAK

-546 SAGSYDAAAESERDI
+546 SVGSYEAAAESERDI
-561 LTCGENGTA
+561 LTCGEDGTA

-585 SGWKGYALDAT
+585 SGWEGYALDT
-596 LHEVNISSD
+596 TRHEVNISSD

-624 RKVDK
+624 QKVDK
-629 DTEQALLGARFRLLD
+629 DSGQALPDARFRLLD
-644 NAGNPFA
+644 STGNPFA
-651 EGTTDESGVL
+651 EGMTDANGILLFE
-661 TFDNLPFG
+661 NIPFG

-679 NGYKIDRTP
+679 DGYKADTTP

-707 RIPGSVTVAKTDSSG
+707 RIPGSVTVAKTDSGG

-737 GEAWTPVFHADVPA
+737 GESWTPVFHTEVPA
-751 KEIGGCTS
+751 KEVGGCTS
-759 EGLSDGM
+759 ESLSDGM
-766 LITGADGIAVF
+766 LITGSKGIAVF
-777 GGLRADKNVHYRI
+777 DGLRADKNVHYRI

-798 YVLLTEPVEIGTLPR
+798 YVLLTEPVELGTLPR
-813 ENEESP
+813 ESEEST
-819 IYDVSVTVN
+819 IYNVSVTIS

-839 GAGLWPVLSAG
+839 GTGLWPVLSAG